1 MNNTVRS
8 RILIVDDEKTNIL
21 YLNRILSAD
30 YEIYTAK
37 DGPKGIQLANKY
49 LPDII
54 LLDIVMPG
62 MDGYEILSVLKS
74 SEKTKAIPVIFIT
87 GLSGDD
93 EETKGLALGA
103 DDYIVKPF
111 RDEIV
116 RLRVRNQLKIVEQMK
131 TIIAKELTEYKIRT
145 KAEFLSSMSH
155 EMRTP
160 LNAIMG
166 MTNVAQMEDDVEVI
180 QDHLKAI
187 EHSSRDMLCLIDS
200 MLEITDI

>member
-1 MNNTVRS
+1 MDNKVRS

-21 YLNRILSAD
+21 YLNRILSVD

-37 DGPKGIQLANKY
+37 DGQKGIQLANQY
-49 LPDII
+49 LPDLI
-54 LLDIVMPG
+54 LLDIVMSG
-62 MDGYEILSVLKS
+62 MDGYEILSVLKD

-116 RLRVRNQLKIVEQMK
+116 RLRVRNQLKIAEQMK
-131 TIIAKELTEYKIRT
+131 IIIAKELAEYKIRT
-145 KAEFLSSMSH
+145 KAEFLSRISH
-155 EMRTP
+155 DMRTP
-160 LNAIMG
+160 MNAIIG
-166 MTNVAQMEDDVEVI
+166 ITNVAQIEDNVSVM

-187 EHSSRDMLCLIDS
+187 ESSSRDMLCLIDS
-200 MLEITDI
+200 MLDV

>member
-1 MNNTVRS
+1 MDNTIRG
-8 RILIVDDEKTNIL
+8 RILIVDDEKANIL
-21 YLNRILSAD
+21 YLNRILSED

-37 DGPKGIQLANKY
+37 DGQKGIQLANQY
-49 LPDII
+49 LPDLI
-54 LLDIVMPG
+54 LLDIVMSG
-62 MDGYEILSVLKS
+62 MDGYEILSVLKD

-116 RLRVRNQLKIVEQMK
+116 RLRVRNQLKIAEQMK
-131 TIIAKELTEYKIRT
+131 IIIAKELAEYKIRT
-145 KAEFLSSMSH
+145 KAEFLSRISH
-155 EMRTP
+155 DMRTP
-160 LNAIMG
+160 MNAIIG
-166 MTNVAQMEDDVEVI
+166 ITNVAQIEDNVSVM

-187 EHSSRDMLCLIDS
+187 ESSSRDMLCLIDS
-200 MLEITDI
+200 MLDV